1 MIIGNILSFFA
12 ALFMVASCV
21 VKRKQAV
28 FFCQFLECALL
39 AVASVFFGSLAGMT
53 TLVLSAV
60 RNLVV
65 AKGRYTKPVMVAFVI
80 LTIVAGLLAN
90 TRGLVGLLPVL
101 ATVEYTICCHYIEG
115 EMATKCS
122 IFVNVLVCICPSVP
136 DLRLHRFSGGYG
148 GHRPAVAK
156 RTFGM
161 QARRRCGRT
170 YVKNRPHA
178 SKNCF
183 GVWGRFRMKLCF
195 LFTCIV

>member
-65 AKGRYTKPVMVAFVI
+65 AKDRYTKPMMVAFVI

-115 EMATKCS
+115 EMATKCR
-122 IFVNVLVCICPSVP
+122 IFVNVLLWIVYSFLICDFSTAISDSIVLVV
-136 DLRLHRFSGGYG
+136 DTVAIVRLWRSERSGC
-148 GHRPAVAK
+148 
-156 RTFGM
+156 
-161 QARRRCGRT
+161 RREGAAEE
-170 YVKNRPHA
+170 H
-178 SKNCF
+178 
-183 GVWGRFRMKLCF
+183 
-195 LFTCIV
+195 I

>member
-101 ATVEYTICCHYIEG
+101 ATVEYTICG
-115 EMATKCS
+115 EANVRDAGAKALRTNIFKKPAPCLEELLRGMGPVPYEVMLPLYMHRIMQSAAPGDTKR
-122 IFVNVLVCICPSVP
+122 P
-136 DLRLHRFSGGYG
+136 DTAGYPLG
-148 GHRPAVAK
+148 WAAAP
-156 RTFGM
+156 
-161 QARRRCGRT
+161 ARRC
-170 YVKNRPHA
+170 
-178 SKNCF
+178 
-183 GVWGRFRMKLCF
+183 W
-195 LFTCIV
+195 